1 MKISYKVSGRF
12 GNNLFQYIATK
23 LIQNELTKKDNFV
36 EYIYDTQL
44 DNAFV
49 ITDKNYF
56 QILNDVNPILNK
68 NVYLDGYF
76 QFDEHI
82 IKNKGYIN
90 SVINSYNN
98 ENINNDVKVSFL
110 ANKLRENQYKY
121 NNNNNDYIL
130 HLRLDDFI
138 GDRIVMKPDMYI
150 NVISSLKES
159 VNLIIVVDKVKYP
172 WEIEYIRM
180 IYEYST
186 NVKNMKVTISSHD
199 DMFSDFCKLYYAINL
214 ISSNS
219 TFSYLAGLLGYHKYT
234 WCPVNTIYSH
244 QKISKFDENTVS
256 KQVDYI

>member
-12 GNNLFQYIATK
+12 GNNLFQYIAMK
-23 LIQNELTKKDNFV
+23 VVQNELSKNDTFIEYVYNTTLENPFIVTDDNFF
-36 EYIYDTQL
+36 
-44 DNAFV
+44 N
-49 ITDKNYF
+49 
-56 QILNDVNPILNK
+56 ILNDISPLINR

-90 SVINSYNN
+90 AAINTYNSEYIN
-98 ENINNDVKVSFL
+98 DNIKVSFL
-110 ANKLRENQYKY
+110 ANKLRDNKY
-121 NNNNNDYIL
+121 DFKNEYIL

-150 NVISSLKES
+150 DVISSLKKVS
-159 VNLIIVVDKVKYP
+159 QLIIVVDKLKYP
-172 WEIEYIRM
+172 WEIEYVRM
-180 IYEYST
+180 IHEYAT
-186 NVKNMKVTISSHD
+186 KVKNMYVTISSGD
-199 DMFSDFCKLYYAINL
+199 DMFTDFCKLYYAPNL

-219 TFSYLAGLLGYHKYT
+219 TFSYLAGLLGTHKYT

-244 QKISKFDENTVS
+244 QNISKFDENTIS